1 MVVRSVA
8 VGIWLLVCAC
18 APSQVTPSGEAG
30 ASEPSSAAD
39 VLLEEPEVDALV
51 ETDTMTPDA
60 SEPASVASQPRS
72 TVLPP
77 VARLVAVGDV
87 HGDIEALRQALW
99 EAQVIDG
106 DDHWSGGSTVV
117 VQVGDQLDRGDDER
131 EILHWLEALAEEAQI
146 AGGAVYPLLGNHET
160 MNVQLDLRYVTEG
173 GFTDFADVPWDEE
186 DPLYSAYEPAER
198 GRVAAF
204 RPGGPYA
211 SLLASHFVTVM
222 VGGTVFVHGGLV
234 PSHAAYGLDAI
245 NQETRSWML
254 GEGPEPA
261 VLSGSD
267 SPVWSR
273 HYSDSPDAQDCLMLF
288 ETLEALGAERMVVA
302 HTVQSAGIT
311 DACSGKVWRVD
322 VGLSSYYGG
331 ETQVLLI
338 EGDQATVL
346 P

>member
-1 MVVRSVA
+1 
-8 VGIWLLVCAC
+8 
-18 APSQVTPSGEAG
+18 
-30 ASEPSSAAD
+30 
-39 VLLEEPEVDALV
+39 
-51 ETDTMTPDA
+51 
-60 SEPASVASQPRS
+60 
-72 TVLPP
+72 
-77 VARLVAVGDV
+77 
-87 HGDIEALRQALW
+87 
-99 EAQVIDG
+99 
-106 DDHWSGGSTVV
+106 
-117 VQVGDQLDRGDDER
+117 
-131 EILHWLEALAEEAQI
+131 
-146 AGGAVYPLLGNHET
+146 
-160 MNVQLDLRYVTEG
+160 
-173 GFTDFADVPWDEE
+173 
-186 DPLYSAYEPAER
+186 
-198 GRVAAF
+198 
-204 RPGGPYA
+204 
-211 SLLASHFVTVM
+211 
-222 VGGTVFVHGGLV
+222 
-234 PSHAAYGLDAI
+234 
-245 NQETRSWML
+245 ML